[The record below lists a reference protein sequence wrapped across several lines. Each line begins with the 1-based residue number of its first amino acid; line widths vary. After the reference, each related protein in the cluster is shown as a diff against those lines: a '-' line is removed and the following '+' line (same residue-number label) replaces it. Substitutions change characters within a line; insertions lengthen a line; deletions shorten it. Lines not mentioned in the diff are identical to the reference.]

1 MSVDG
6 FRALLLLSSY
16 TDWFTLGTPLEYLV
30 SLTKILRI
38 LISCRLFSRVI
49 DMKFVTSL
57 CHSKGEF
64 SGPLRAHICWP
75 QDR

>member
-1 MSVDG
+1 MASE
-6 FRALLLLSSY
+6 LCCSSAP
-16 TDWFTLGTPLEYLV
+16 TRIGSGKPTLGDSSRV
-30 SLTKILRI
+30 FGILRI

-57 CHSKGEF
+57 CHSRGEF